1 MIEVIKDDEAYAI
14 KITNLRGKEIVIYKD
29 GNVLGL
35 ENFFDAADPIVV
47 INRIPV
53 IIENAIKRTAT

>member
-1 MIEVIKDDEAYAI
+1 MAEIIKDDEAYAF
-14 KITNLRGKEIVIYKD
+14 KITNLRGKELIIYKD

-35 ENFFDAADPIVV
+35 ENFFEASDPIVC

-53 IIENAIKRTAT
+53 LLAKAKE